1 MRGAFAAKLALGV
14 MAIFTAGCLAGMGLA
29 NYVTSGT
36 FDFYRQQRVSEWR
49 PTLPPQ
55 PAVLEST
62 DPAFASDRPDE
73 TGGTATERS
82 LASLTP

>member
-1 MRGAFAAKLALGV
+1 MRGEFAAKLAVGM
-14 MAIFTAGCLAGMGLA
+14 MAICAAGGLAGMGLA

-36 FDFYRQQRVSEWR
+36 FDFYRQQRVSEWQ

-73 TGGTATERS
+73 ARVTATERS